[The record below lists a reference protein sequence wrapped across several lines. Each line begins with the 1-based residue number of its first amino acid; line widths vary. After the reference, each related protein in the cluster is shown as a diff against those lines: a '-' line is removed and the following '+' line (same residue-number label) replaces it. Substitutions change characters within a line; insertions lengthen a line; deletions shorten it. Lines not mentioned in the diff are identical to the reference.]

1 MDVQRVQQQQQ
12 KQITGVLVFHFPFIS
27 VHRPC
32 AARMSPS
39 EAALIERKNFPFFSV
54 FVVGCAGQSNLENG
68 GDGAKATTREE
79 TKREKK
85 RRRFQYRKRSR
96 ENGGANRTRRRRTCG
111 IGGHPTFTEQNK
123 NDSEPST
130 TSMWIRL
137 SPSESQKRERGKK
150 RKTMDSNAAK
160 SSTKDKAKIQPNEQ
174 RENHSLKIDGRTS

>member
-85 RRRFQYRKRSR
+85 GAVFDIENVAEKMEEPTERDGDAHVELEAIRLLPSKTKTIASPQRRRCEYDFHHQSRRNAKEEKKGKQWIQTLQSQVPRIKQRFNQTSR
-96 ENGGANRTRRRRTCG
+96 ERT
-111 IGGHPTFTEQNK
+111 IH
-123 NDSEPST
+123 
-130 TSMWIRL
+130 
-137 SPSESQKRERGKK
+137 
-150 RKTMDSNAAK
+150 
-160 SSTKDKAKIQPNEQ
+160 
-174 RENHSLKIDGRTS
+174 